1 MHCLVANIDFCP
13 LLLTLLEN
21 SAMLHENRKE
31 ERKKKLPFSLLM
43 IHSISELSKLLL
55 PGLEPMTFQS
65 WIQPWVISIPTSI
78 SGVYMFSA
86 LIPKCNFSVEN
97 EEPVLVFCIRSEIHN
112 PAVMVQYSLIL
123 ECYLRANKDH
133 LEELY
138 RQKEA
143 LSKLTFVNQL
153 VKMDRYKFDDQVSNK
168 NELLISI
175 QIVENGTLMS
185 VVWKSL

>member
-1 MHCLVANIDFCP
+1 
-13 LLLTLLEN
+13 
-21 SAMLHENRKE
+21 
-31 ERKKKLPFSLLM
+31 
-43 IHSISELSKLLL
+43 
-55 PGLEPMTFQS
+55 
-65 WIQPWVISIPTSI
+65 
-78 SGVYMFSA
+78 MFSA

-123 ECYLRANKDH
+123 ECYLMANKDH